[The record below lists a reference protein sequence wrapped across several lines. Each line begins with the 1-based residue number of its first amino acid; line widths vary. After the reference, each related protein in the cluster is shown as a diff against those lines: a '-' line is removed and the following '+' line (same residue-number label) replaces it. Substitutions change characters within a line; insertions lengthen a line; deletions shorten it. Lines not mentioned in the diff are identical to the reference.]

1 MLVPAPSLL
10 PPLRPSPPLAQVEA
24 LTSVASLLHQTADA
38 SSEGVRDQSSEFG
51 HDLERLV
58 PKLAECIE
66 DSHHKVCVCGG
77 GGA

>member
-1 MLVPAPSLL
+1 M
-10 PPLRPSPPLAQVEA
+10 EA

-66 DSHHKVCVCGG
+66 DSHHKVCVCVGG
-77 GGA
+77 GVREGGACYIDQGSAWSPS